1 MEAQGIVNRQ
11 RTKTWGSVAETS
23 DKSDVSE
30 ESSKIEQTVNTLM
43 DKVETLQNTK
53 VWTGTQRC
61 PT

>member
-1 MEAQGIVNRQ
+1 MNRQ
-11 RTKTWGSVAETS
+11 RTKTWGSVVETS

-30 ESSKIEQTVNTLM
+30 ESSKIAQTVNTLM